1 MAYGTFASP
10 DLTTFCDLDD
20 LGLVATG
27 QLLEP
32 DRAVL
37 ECRVAN
43 PDPWCRR
50 CGSQGL
56 SRGTITRTLAHT
68 PYGHRPTTLL
78 LRVRRYHCRSC
89 GTSWRDDT
97 TRAAPAR
104 GKLTHGGMRWAL
116 TAVVVDHLSIS
127 RVAAGL
133 GVAWNTANQAV
144 LEEGYRL
151 LISDPARFEG
161 VRVIG
166 VDEHVW
172 RHTGRGERY
181 VTVIIDLTPIREGS
195 GPSRLLDMVP
205 GRSKQVLKT
214 WLADR
219 PQQWRD
225 GIEVVAMDG
234 FTGYKTATS
243 EELPQAIA
251 VMDPFHVIRL
261 AGDAVETCRRRI
273 QQQLTGR
280 RGRKTDPLYAARRL
294 LLTGTGLLTPTQRVR
309 LDELLAKDEHAEV
322 EATWVCYQ
330 NLVAAYRES
339 SRELG
344 RFAMERVITPL
355 RESVPAQL
363 PELRK
368 LGRTLNQ
375 RIQDILAYFDLP
387 GTSNGPTEAINGRLE
402 HLRGSALGFRNLTH
416 YIARSLL
423 EAGGFRPHLHP
434 QM

>member
-402 HLRGSALGFRNLTH
+402 HLRGSA
-416 YIARSLL
+416 
-423 EAGGFRPHLHP
+423 
-434 QM
+434 